1 MGIPEDDPL
10 FLTELRDR
18 EELYRTLYD
27 NTPVMMHSI
36 EPERGQIVS
45 VNEYWLQVMG
55 YERSEVVGRKSIDFL
70 TPASRRYAI
79 EVTLPEFFKTGVA
92 RDVEYQMVKKGG
104 EVIDVLLSAVAHR
117 DETGHVMRTHA
128 FMIDVSERK
137 RAEETRRQLAVVE
150 ERNRLAREIH
160 DTLAQSLVAI
170 TVQLERAGRT
180 LSREPNTAASQI
192 ESARELAQ
200 QSVEDAR
207 RSVWDLH
214 PDRRDYGSLPE
225 AIRAEIGKHS
235 GDGVQTSL
243 EVAGEQSESLD
254 PRNELAALRIV
265 QEALSNVQN
274 HSNAKS
280 ATVQLSYDVSEVHVL
295 VSDDGDGFEPSE
307 VEGMPSPT
315 GGGFGLTSM
324 QERARLAGGRLEI
337 HSAQGSGTQV
347 AAWVPYETAPAAIIA
362 NEESTATPG
371 PRLTE
376 ESGDIRVLLVD
387 DQAMVRRGVR
397 GMIEQSDGM
406 VVVAE
411 AEAGEQAVARVQTT
425 KPDVV
430 LLDMHMPRLDGVET
444 MKQLRELAPETRVI
458 LLSVYATDEY
468 ILDGLRAGASG
479 YLLKDVGEDQ
489 LLRAIRTVHS
499 GGSMLEPVVAK
510 RLIEGLG
517 SQRRPRLTARE
528 LEVLQL
534 VASGSRDRE
543 IAEKLSLSV
552 RTVRFHLENIYRK
565 LDVGNRTAAVRVATD
580 RGMLA
585 G

>member
-1 MGIPEDDPL
+1 MGTLKDDPL

-27 NTPVMMHSI
+27 TTPVMMHSI
-36 EPERGQIVS
+36 EPEGGEIVS
-45 VNEYWLQVMG
+45 VNEYWIQVMG
-55 YERSEVVGRKSIDFL
+55 YERSEVIGRKSVDFL

-92 RDVEYQMVKKGG
+92 RDVEYQMVKKDGQA
-104 EVIDVLLSAVAHR
+104 IDVLLSAVAHR
-117 DETGHVMRTHA
+117 DETGRVLRTHA

-137 RAEETRRQLAVVE
+137 RAEETRRELAVAE

-170 TVQLERAGRT
+170 TVQLERAGRI
-180 LSREPNTAASQI
+180 LSQEPNTAASHI

-214 PDRRDYGSLPE
+214 PDRLEDGSLPE
-225 AIRAEIGKHS
+225 AIQAEIGRYD
-235 GDGVQTSL
+235 GDGVQTSM
-243 EVAGEQSESLD
+243 EVAGEQPESFD
-254 PRNELAALRIV
+254 PRNELAAFRIV
-265 QEALSNVQN
+265 QEALSNVRN

-280 ATVQLSYDVSEVHVL
+280 ATVRLSYDVSELSIL
-295 VSDDGDGFEPSE
+295 VSDDGNGFEPSE
-307 VEGMPSPT
+307 VKGMLTPT
-315 GGGFGLTSM
+315 GGGFGLSSM

-337 HSAQGSGTQV
+337 HSAQGRGTQV
-347 AAWVPYETAPAAIIA
+347 AAWVPYHTTPAPTTTGD
-362 NEESTATPG
+362 ESPATLE
-371 PRLTE
+371 PRPAE
-376 ESGDIRVLLVD
+376 HSGDIRVLLVD
-387 DQAMVRRGVR
+387 DQEMIRRGVR
-397 GMIEQSDGM
+397 GMIEQSDGLL
-406 VVVAE
+406 VVDE
-411 AEAGEQAVARVQTT
+411 AEDGEQAVARVQTT

-444 MKQLRELAPETRVI
+444 MKRLRELAPETRVI
-458 LLSVYATDEY
+458 LLSAYATDEY
-468 ILDGLRAGASG
+468 IFEGLRAGASG

-489 LLRAIRTVHS
+489 LVRAIRTVHS
-499 GGSMLEPVVAK
+499 GGSLLQPVVAK

-517 SQRRPRLTARE
+517 RDGRPRLTARE

-534 VASGSRDRE
+534 VASGSRDKE

-552 RTVRFHLENIYRK
+552 RTVRFHIKNIYQK
-565 LDVGNRTAAVRVATD
+565 LDVGNRTAAVRVATE
-580 RGMLA
+580 RGMLT